1 MKRSHMALALL
12 GLSYLLPF
20 LAHCGKNEEPRA
32 SSHLSA
38 SSCVVDEKLETYSCF
53 EWQGQDTGSRGFEC
67 TATGGKVSYQTCDRS
82 KAARGCKQET
92 AASIDGK
99 TYRETYVYWWGRDSQ
114 ISCLGEELTTDGQPL
129 ALSKKHAPKAS
140 S

>member
-1 MKRSHMALALL
+1 MESQHHETQPYGFGTTRVKL
-12 GLSYLLPF
+12 F
-20 LAHCGKNEEPRA
+20 LAV
-32 SSHLSA
+32 LSPLWKKRGA
-38 SSCVVDEKLETYSCF
+38 ARCVVDEKLETYSCF